1 MGKKVKYFHGEDFG
15 QVIGVVKDFNFE
27 SLHNKIEPLFIVL
40 DESNGGRIHIRMKGE
55 DMKATIAD
63 IEEIWTGFDPNHPF
77 EYTFLDQEFAK
88 QYRADQIQ
96 LKLISTLSYICI
108 IVSILGLIG
117 LSAFTASRKAK
128 EISIRKVLGASSA
141 TIVLLFSKDYVKLI
155 LIAFVISVPL
165 ANYIIVEWTSKFAYQ
180 MSIHWFYFVLPGV
193 LVLTLGLL
201 TVGAQSLRSAR
212 ANPVE
217 GLRRE

>member
-1 MGKKVKYFHGEDFG
+1 M
-15 QVIGVVKDFNFE
+15 
-27 SLHNKIEPLFIVL
+27 
-40 DESNGGRIHIRMKGE
+40 
-55 DMKATIAD
+55 
-63 IEEIWTGFDPNHPF
+63 
-77 EYTFLDQEFAK
+77 
-88 QYRADQIQ
+88 
-96 LKLISTLSYICI
+96 
-108 IVSILGLIG
+108 SILGLIG

-155 LIAFVISVPL
+155 LIAFVISVSL

-193 LVLTLGLL
+193 LVLALGLL

-212 ANPVE
+212 ANPVD

>member
-1 MGKKVKYFHGEDFG
+1 
-15 QVIGVVKDFNFE
+15 
-27 SLHNKIEPLFIVL
+27 
-40 DESNGGRIHIRMKGE
+40 
-55 DMKATIAD
+55 MKATIAS

-88 QYRADQIQ
+88 QYRADQTQ

-108 IVSILGLIG
+108 IVSLLGLVG

-128 EISIRKVLGASSA
+128 EISIRKVLGASTP
-141 TIVLLFSKDYVKLI
+141 TIVMLFSKDYFRLI
-155 LIAFVISVPL
+155 LIAFIISVPL
-165 ANYIIVEWTSKFAYQ
+165 SNYIIVEWTSKFAYQ
-180 MSIHWFYFVLPGV
+180 MSIQWFYFVLPGV

>member
-1 MGKKVKYFHGEDFG
+1 VKYFHGEELG

-27 SLHNKIEPLFIVL
+27 SLHNQIEPLFIVL
-40 DESNGGRIHIRMKGE
+40 DESNGGRIHIRIKGE

-193 LVLTLGLL
+193 LVLALGLL

-212 ANPVE
+212 ANPVD